1 MYRVLLVED
10 EKIELDTLRD
20 YINWDKISVNKVYT
34 ARNGRSALECIE
46 QNEPDIMITDI
57 QMPVMNGIELAK
69 RVREEGYKT
78 ILYHIQKNIFF
89 NCPLN
94 GKQFSYFAQ
103 APYFIFDT
111 RIVYTDLFN
120 IVNLRK
126 QSKKKLIFYYLYSV
140 HGFIYI
146 VFIFFMNYIM
156 IHR

>member
-69 RVREEGYKT
+69 RVREGSR
-78 ILYHIQKNIFF
+78 IAAAMLCQ
-89 NCPLN
+89 
-94 GKQFSYFAQ
+94 
-103 APYFIFDT
+103 
-111 RIVYTDLFN
+111 RIVDGKRMQGN
-120 IVNLRK
+120 RG
-126 QSKKKLIFYYLYSV
+126 QAYL
-140 HGFIYI
+140 GI
-146 VFIFFMNYIM
+146 
-156 IHR
+156 